1 MKKKLWPVLVVG
13 LLIGVLLIA
22 SSFMQDSKEVGS
34 EEYDTAYYVE
44 DNGNLF
50 IKTAKMLDKCCYYVV
65 DIVISGIGSV
75 FSSIL
80 GG

>member
-1 MKKKLWPVLVVG
+1 
-13 LLIGVLLIA
+13 
-22 SSFMQDSKEVGS
+22 MQDSKEVGS

-50 IKTAKMLDKCCYYVV
+50 IKAAKLLDKCCYYVV

>member
-1 MKKKLWPVLVVG
+1 MKKKLWPVIVVG
-13 LLIGVLLIA
+13 LLIVVLVIA
-22 SSFMQDSKEVGS
+22 SSLMQDSKEVSS
-34 EEYDTAYYVE
+34 EDYDTAYYVE

-50 IKTAKMLDKCCYYVV
+50 IKAAKLLDKCCYYVV
-65 DIVISGIGSV
+65 DVVISGIGSV

>member
-1 MKKKLWPVLVVG
+1 
-13 LLIGVLLIA
+13 
-22 SSFMQDSKEVGS
+22 MQDSKEVGS

-50 IKTAKMLDKCCYYVV
+50 IKAAKMLDKCCYYVV

-75 FSSIL
+75 FNSIL